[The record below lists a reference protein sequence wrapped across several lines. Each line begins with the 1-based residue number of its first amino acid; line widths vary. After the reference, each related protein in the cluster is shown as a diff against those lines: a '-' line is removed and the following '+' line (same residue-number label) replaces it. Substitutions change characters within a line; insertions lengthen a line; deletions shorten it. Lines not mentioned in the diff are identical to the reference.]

1 MLFTSLLLNILL
13 AGLALTTVV
22 PQPGSGII
30 PKKHTKPGCPS
41 TDLIETYVDV
51 RIEIATQL
59 NSIVDGCGRNRADL
73 VVIALE
79 KISTHFKTLKHHV
92 TQSVN
97 VEVGIVVIFGKHVVE
112 LIVFLQSITQIITK
126 KDEVRQKCHHQ
137 LSTISS
143 HLTVILQF
151 LVAAQ
156 VDIRSVISG
165 LIGVQLDLNLI
176 AAIGLDISLLG

>member
-1 MLFTSLLLNILL
+1 MLFTSLLLNTLV
-13 AGLALTTVV
+13 AGFALTSAV
-22 PQPGSGII
+22 PQPGNGMIV
-30 PKKHTKPGCPS
+30 KRHTETGCPS
-41 TDLIETYVDV
+41 TDLIETYVGV

-59 NSIVDGCGRNRADL
+59 NPIVDGCGSNRADL

-79 KISTHFKTLKHHV
+79 KISTHFETLKHHV

-97 VEVGIVVIFGKHVVE
+97 VDVEIVVIFGKHVVE
-112 LIVFLQSITQIITK
+112 LIVFLQSITQIISK
-126 KDEVRQKCHHQ
+126 KDEIRQKCHPQ

-143 HLTVILQF
+143 HLTVVLQF
-151 LVAAQ
+151 LVAAK